1 MRIESF
7 NLREASQGQ
16 YAAANAFLNRIRQER
31 LPDDPPIPLGEDIR
45 RWQHIPPVVDV
56 SAWIVWSGDGSEV
69 VAFGDVS
76 VFRTNENLHLAEFGI
91 DVLREM
97 RRRGIGTRLLAG
109 IAGVVAREDRRLL
122 ITSTRN
128 TIAAG
133 QAFMRRLGANLG
145 LTSHTNQLDLR
156 DLNRDLIR
164 LWQERARE
172 RAADFE
178 LILWTEGYPDEELD
192 AIAGLWEIMN
202 RAPRGELEIEDFHWT
217 PEHIRQFERQDRA
230 RGYEAWTLVARERA
244 TSSYAGFT
252 EVAWHPNRPEILIQR
267 GTGVLPGY
275 QNRGLGRWLKAAMLE
290 KVLRDRPQVK
300 RIRTGNADSNAPMLK
315 INQALGFKPY
325 QAHSVWQVELTQV
338 QTYLESVSPKLNE
351 TVPG

>member
-1 MRIESF
+1 MRVESF
-7 NLREASQGQ
+7 NLRAASQGQ
-16 YAAANAFLNRIRQER
+16 YAGANAFLNRIRKER
-31 LPDDPPIPLGEDIR
+31 LPDDPPIPLEEDIR
-45 RWQHIPPVVDV
+45 RWQNIPPVVDV

-69 VAFGDVS
+69 IAFGDIT
-76 VFRTNENLHLAEFGI
+76 VFRTNENPHLAEFGI

-97 RRRGIGTRLLAG
+97 RRRGIGTRLLAR
-109 IAGVVAREDRRLL
+109 IADVVAREGRRVM

-128 TIAAG
+128 TIPAG
-133 QAFMRRLGANLG
+133 EAFLRRLGAKLG

-156 DLNRDLIR
+156 DLNRDLIH

-178 LILWTEGYPDEELD
+178 LVLWTEGYPEEELE
-192 AIAGLWEIMN
+192 GLAKILEAMN
-202 RAPRGELEIEDFHWT
+202 LAPRGELEVEDFHWT

-230 RGYEAWTLVARERA
+230 RGYEAWMLVARERA
-244 TSSYAGFT
+244 TGNYAGFT

-300 RIRTGNADSNAPMLK
+300 RIRTGNADSNAPMLQ
-315 INQALGFKPY
+315 INTELGFKPY
-325 QAHSVWQVELTQV
+325 QAHSVWQLDLAQV
-338 QTYLESVSPKLNE
+338 QDYLYSSSAFP
-351 TVPG
+351 PSRAR